1 MKSQHHSAVLPS
13 INKTCLTKFKD
24 ITNRL
29 SSIHS
34 EPNPPARLNFSPT
47 ILRDE
52 QSENIRNVLSPLNQN
67 QNETS
72 KNSFI
77 LLLKFLSSD
86 LMKPRVIIRR
96 IDPALLLDYL
106 TRQENTPQ

>member
-13 INKTCLTKFKD
+13 INKTCLIKFED

-34 EPNPPARLNFSPT
+34 EPNPPAELNFSPT

-67 QNETS
+67 QNETR